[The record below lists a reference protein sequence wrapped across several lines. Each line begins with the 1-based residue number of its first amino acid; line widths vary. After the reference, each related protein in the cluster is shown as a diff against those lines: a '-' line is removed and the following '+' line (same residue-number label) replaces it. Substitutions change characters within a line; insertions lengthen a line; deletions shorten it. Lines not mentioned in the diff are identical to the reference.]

1 MCEAVIQQAVS
12 INDPEFRELVASL
25 YAQWE
30 TWDRDLFGSI
40 FTSAELQPLIKIAST
55 DEIAGLGRF
64 QTRNE
69 SNYNRSTIM
78 LSETILNGQAANPG
92 NGSHHYDGRI
102 LCLNDILLHE
112 MIHQFQHDVVYHG
125 TTIKLD
131 EEWGIAWADE
141 ERKCGA
147 CWLLKSHGI
156 VFSKMA
162 NKIANRLNLN
172 QVGCQCEPDRLAEF
186 GDRLSSEFPMCCRG
200 SEYYKGAF
208 GLGTV

>member
-12 INDPEFRELVASL
+12 INKPEYRELVTNL

-30 TWDRDLFGSI
+30 TWDRDLFGSV

-55 DEIAGLGRF
+55 NEIAGLGRF

-78 LSETILNGQAANPG
+78 LSETILNGQAMHLE
-92 NGSHHYDGRI
+92 NGDYSHQGQIRYLR
-102 LCLNDILLHE
+102 DILLHE

-131 EEWGIAWADE
+131 DEWGIAWEDE
-141 ERKCGA
+141 NRKCGG
-147 CWLLKSHGI
+147 CRLLKSHGI

-162 NKIANRLNLN
+162 NKIAEMLNLN
-172 QVGCQCEPDRLAEF
+172 QVGCQCEPNRLAEF
-186 GDRLSSEFPMCCRG
+186 DNRLSSDFPMCGR
-200 SEYYKGAF
+200 SAEYYEDAFQCGA
-208 GLGTV
+208 V